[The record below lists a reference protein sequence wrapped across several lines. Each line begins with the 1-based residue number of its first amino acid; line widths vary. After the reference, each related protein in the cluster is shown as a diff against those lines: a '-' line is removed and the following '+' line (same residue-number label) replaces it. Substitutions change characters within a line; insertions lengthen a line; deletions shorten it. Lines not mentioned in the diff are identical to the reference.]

1 MTEEEKKEYAKNCY
15 DGLNSLNSFVDVLL
29 SDEKFSGDEDLL
41 KTKEEIKNNLSNLE
55 KVLDEDKSTK
65 SK

>member
-15 DGLNSLNSFVDVLL
+15 EGLNSLNSFVDVLL
-29 SDEKFSGDEDLL
+29 SDETFSGDDDLL
-41 KTKEEIKNNLSNLE
+41 KTKEEIKSSLSNLE
-55 KVLDEDKSTK
+55 KVLDEDVNNK

>member
-29 SDEKFSGDEDLL
+29 SDEKFSDDEDLL
-41 KTKEEIKNNLSNLE
+41 KTKEDIKSSLSNLE
-55 KVLDEDKSTK
+55 KVLEEEKSVK
-65 SK
+65 NK

>member
-15 DGLNSLNSFVDVLL
+15 EGLNSLNSFVDVLL
-29 SDEKFSGDEDLL
+29 SDETFSGDDDLL
-41 KTKEEIKNNLSNLE
+41 KTKEEIKSSLSNLE
-55 KVLDEDKSTK
+55 KVLDEDGNNK

>member
-41 KTKEEIKNNLSNLE
+41 KTKPDDSSPS
-55 KVLDEDKSTK
+55 ST
-65 SK
+65 SA